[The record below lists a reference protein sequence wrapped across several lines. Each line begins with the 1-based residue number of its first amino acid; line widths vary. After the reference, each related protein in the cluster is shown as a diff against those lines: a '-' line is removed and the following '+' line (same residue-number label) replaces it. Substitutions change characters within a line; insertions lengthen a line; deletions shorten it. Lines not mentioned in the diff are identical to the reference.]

1 MIRTLTMQARI
12 LTGLLTI
19 VGCALPQAYTISAKP
34 GAVSYIEGNVSVN
47 GAPVSSSDLRSLFLA
62 ANDRLFTE
70 AGKAEVLLAPGVFL
84 RVGDNS
90 QVRMISPSLVEPQ
103 VELVSGEAMIEL
115 DQFVAG
121 SSTSV
126 LDHGSLTV
134 LQKTGLYRFTADA
147 VPTAAVLEGKA
158 DVNFGGKRIEL
169 GKNKQ
174 ALLTDELTASK
185 LDLNKTDD
193 LYAWSNVRA
202 QYDAAVSYQGAK
214 SAYNSGGYGYSS
226 GYQTPGLYWNGPYS
240 SWMWMPGDGAFYSP
254 FGWGFYGPGLVAYA
268 PIVGYGYGYAGGYL
282 PIVGK
287 APVAVPINPKHPGVV
302 AQVATSPAL
311 HAAMRQQV
319 ANNLERTGYQFHTLS
334 GRPAAYLP
342 SGRTFS
348 SPQAAAR
355 AASASA
361 ASRQS
366 SGGEWSGGGASAA
379 SSSTASARSSVS
391 SGVGMSSG
399 GGRAMSGSS
408 GGGSSRSK

>member
-12 LTGLLTI
+12 LTGLLTV

-47 GAPVSSSDLRSLFLA
+47 GVPVSSSDLRSLFLA

-90 QVRMISPSLVEPQ
+90 QVRMISPSLVDAQLE
-103 VELVSGEAMIEL
+103 VVSGEAMIEL

-126 LDHGSLTV
+126 MDHGSLTV

-147 VPTAAVLEGKA
+147 TPTVGVLEGKA
-158 DVNFGGKRIEL
+158 DVNFGAKKVEL
-169 GKNKQ
+169 AKNKQ
-174 ALLTDELTASK
+174 ALLTDELTVSK
-185 LDLNKTDD
+185 LDLTKTDD

-214 SAYNSGGYGYSS
+214 SAYNGGGYGYS
-226 GYQTPGLYWNGPYS
+226 GAYPTPGLYWNSPYN

-268 PIVGYGYGYAGGYL
+268 PIVGYGYGYGAGYL
-282 PIVGK
+282 PTVGK
-287 APVAVPINPKHPGVV
+287 APTAVPINPKHPGVV
-302 AQVATSPAL
+302 AQTATSPAV
-311 HAAMRQQV
+311 HAAMRQQIV
-319 ANNLERTGYQFHTLS
+319 NNIERTGYQFHTMS
-334 GRPAAYLP
+334 GRPAAALP
-342 SGRTFS
+342 GGRTYS
-348 SPQAAAR
+348 NPQAAAR
-355 AASASA
+355 AAVASA
-361 ASRQS
+361 APRQQ
-366 SGGEWSGGGASAA
+366 SGDGGWSGGGGRSAA
-379 SSSTASARSSVS
+379 SSTASSTSSI
-391 SGVGMSSG
+391 SGGGMSGRAMSSG
-399 GGRAMSGSS
+399 G

>member
-1 MIRTLTMQARI
+1 MQARI

-47 GAPVSSSDLRSLFLA
+47 GMPVASSDLRSLFLA

-70 AGKAEVLLAPGVFL
+70 TGKAEVLLAPGVFL

-90 QVRMISPSLVEPQ
+90 QIRMISPSLVDAQIE
-103 VELVSGEAMIEL
+103 VVSGEAMIEL

-121 SSTSV
+121 SSTSIM
-126 LDHGSLTV
+126 DHGSLTL

-147 VPTAAVLEGKA
+147 APTVSVLEGKA
-158 DVNFGGKRIEL
+158 DVNLGGKRIEL

-174 ALLTDELTASK
+174 ALLTDELTVSK
-185 LDLNKTDD
+185 LDLKKTDD

-214 SAYNSGGYGYSS
+214 SAYNSGGYGYTAA
-226 GYQTPGLYWNGPYS
+226 YPTPGLYWNSPYS

-268 PIVGYGYGYAGGYL
+268 PIVGYGYGYGGGYL
-282 PIVGK
+282 PVAGK
-287 APVAVPINPKHPGVV
+287 APVAVPINPKHPGVIAKTV
-302 AQVATSPAL
+302 TSPAD

-319 ANNLERTGYQFHTLS
+319 TTNLERTGYQFHTMS

-342 SGRTFS
+342 SGRTYS
-348 SPQAAAR
+348 NPQAAAR
-355 AASASA
+355 AASSSA

-366 SGGEWSGGGASAA
+366 SVVGGGGGWSGGGSSSASSA
-379 SSSTASARSSVS
+379 SSSSSARSSM
-391 SGVGMSSG
+391 SGSAMSSG
-399 GGRAMSGSS
+399 GGHSMSS
-408 GGGSSRSK
+408 GGGTSRSK